1 LFKGITSWNP
11 MAGSIL
17 ILLGALGAGLLLNYL
32 LIKTLRKWSSKTKT
46 PLDDSMLKHWIG
58 PSKVIIPLLLASLLF
73 PVTTFPVKLAALL
86 KHIIGLGLIIS
97 IAWLLI
103 CSTSLLEDIILS
115 RYDIHVRDNLEA
127 RKIYTQVNVLK
138 KVITV
143 IILTLTLA
151 AILMSFNQVK
161 KFGISLLASAGVLGI
176 IIGFAAQRSIA
187 TLLAGLQIA
196 ITQPIRLDDVVIV
209 EGEWGWIEEITLTY
223 VVVRIWDLRRLVVPI
238 THFIEKPFQN
248 WTRISAD
255 LLATVYI
262 YTDYSIPV
270 EKIREELG
278 KILENSPLWDK
289 KVGGLQ
295 VTNATEHTMELRALM
310 SAPDSSAAWDLRCH
324 VREKLIEYIQ
334 NQYPQALPKV
344 RAEVHSS

>member
-1 LFKGITSWNP
+1 
-11 MAGSIL
+11 ML
-17 ILLGALGAGLLLNYL
+17 ILMGALGAGLFIDHLLTKIL
-32 LIKTLRKWSSKTKT
+32 KRWSSKTKT
-46 PLDDSMLKHWIG
+46 PLDDAMLKHWIG
-58 PSKVIIPLLLASLLF
+58 PSRVVIPLLLASLLF
-73 PVTTFPVKLAALL
+73 PVTTFPAKLAALL
-86 KHIIGLGLIIS
+86 KQIIGLGLIIS

-103 CSTSLLEDIILS
+103 RSTSLLEDIILS
-115 RYDIHVRDNLEA
+115 RYDIHVKDNLEA

-143 IILTLTLA
+143 IILTLALA
-151 AILMSFNQVK
+151 AILMSFDQVK
-161 KFGISLLASAGVLGI
+161 KFGISLLASAGVMGI

-187 TLLAGLQIA
+187 TILAGLQIA

-262 YTDYSIPV
+262 HTDYSIPV

-278 KILENSPLWDK
+278 KILKNSPLWDK
-289 KVGGLQ
+289 RVWGLQ

-310 SAPDSSAAWDLRCH
+310 SAPDSSAAWNLRCH

-334 NQYPQALPKV
+334 NKYPQALPKV